1 MSAPAPRTRPR
12 PHDSQRSRTTSRPP
26 SGSRASTTAHPSSG
40 RPQAGQG
47 RTSLTCRFGAL
58 GLPSGWMILVTTGRY
73 AHAVQLSEIMTPSVV
88 TADLDAD
95 TLSVAQLMRDR
106 SVGSVVVCGPGGD
119 PVAMVTDRDLAVRVL
134 ADQPLAGEPVRDHA
148 SRPLVGGAPGMH
160 LEEAA
165 ALMVQHRI
173 RRLPVIDGDE
183 LVGIV
188 TLDDIAVRTGDPQV
202 AQRMTQEVIEGA
214 LPGFFFHERG

>member
-1 MSAPAPRTRPR
+1 M
-12 PHDSQRSRTTSRPP
+12 
-26 SGSRASTTAHPSSG
+26 
-40 RPQAGQG
+40 
-47 RTSLTCRFGAL
+47 
-58 GLPSGWMILVTTGRY
+58 
-73 AHAVQLSEIMTPSVV
+73 QLREIMTPSVV
-88 TADLDAD
+88 TADLDDD
-95 TLSVAQLMRDR
+95 TLAVAQLMRDR

-134 ADQPLAGEPVRDHA
+134 ADQRQASEPVRDHV
-148 SRPLVGGAPGMH
+148 SRPLVTGDAEMQ

-173 RRLPVIDGDE
+173 RRLPVIDGDD

-188 TLDDIAVRTGDPQV
+188 TLDDIAVRTGDLDV